1 MSRAMQGSFS
11 SDNLEAREKKQN
23 NYENTQTLNYAY
35 MPHLEVFFD
44 TQLATYDNIDMT
56 SYNTLIIYLYL
67 PLTSKVPSYT
77 GYN

>member
-1 MSRAMQGSFS
+1 
-11 SDNLEAREKKQN
+11 
-23 NYENTQTLNYAY
+23 

-44 TQLATYDNIDMT
+44 TELATYHNIDMA